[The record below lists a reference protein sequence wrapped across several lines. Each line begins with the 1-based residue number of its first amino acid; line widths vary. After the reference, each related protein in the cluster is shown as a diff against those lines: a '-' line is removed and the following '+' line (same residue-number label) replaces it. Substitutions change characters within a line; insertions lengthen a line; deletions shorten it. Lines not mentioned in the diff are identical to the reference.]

1 MVWLIKQ
8 SSFYCWN
15 DLEPHPLAEEI
26 RTAIILLLI
35 GIKILYYDIR
45 NCKSNTQYGPFHFQY
60 FLNERPGLILK
71 LFTLS
76 ITQLLLILFTL
87 SITQLL
93 LILFT
98 LSITQLLLMWLPKQ
112 TAIISL
118 YGANW
123 PVFSV
128 KAFYVYRAR
137 WSKSLK

>member
-60 FLNERPGLILK
+60 LLNERPGLILK
-71 LFTLS
+71 
-76 ITQLLLILFTL
+76 LFTL